1 MLLPQA
7 LCDTWSWVRW
17 DHAGRPHR
25 SEAQADEEY
34 EAAVEEMHAL
44 LAAGRPLDE
53 LQRVAGG
60 QMMYSNYR
68 MEVIDPLLGTKAI
81 DTTVQV
87 RPGETISFED
97 LCTQNFKCPM
107 TYISA
112 ILVSNLHTVC
122 LCIAK
127 S

>member
-1 MLLPQA
+1 M
-7 LCDTWSWVRW
+7 RW

-34 EAAVEEMHAL
+34 EAAVQEMHAL

-87 RPGETISFED
+87 GLCDTTSLGDSVVSETH
-97 LCTQNFKCPM
+97 K
-107 TYISA
+107 
-112 ILVSNLHTVC
+112 SNDIT
-122 LCIAK
+122 
-127 S
+127 